1 MKKTI
6 VILSVLFAACLVLLA
21 AALYTPAAETFF
33 CEHCHRTVTE
43 KPIHIAEQTVDMTI
57 CSDCY
62 QDYLRG
68 MWKICQS

>member
-1 MKKTI
+1 MKKKVTI
-6 VILSVLFAACLVLLA
+6 LLTCLALLAILALVLFWPG
-21 AALYTPAAETFF
+21 TERFF

-43 KPIHIAEQTVDMTI
+43 KPIFIAEHTVDVTV

-62 QDYLRG
+62 QDYLKG

>member
-1 MKKTI
+1 MKKKVTI
-6 VILSVLFAACLVLLA
+6 LLTCLALLAILALVLFRPG
-21 AALYTPAAETFF
+21 TERFF

-43 KPIHIAEQTVDMTI
+43 KPIFITEGTVDTTV

-62 QDYLRG
+62 QDYLKG

>member
-21 AALYTPAAETFF
+21 ALYTPAAETFS
-33 CEHCHRTVTE
+33 CDHCHRTVTE
-43 KPIHIAEQTVDMTI
+43 KPIHIAEQTVDMTV

-62 QDYLRG
+62 QDYLKG

>member
-1 MKKTI
+1 MKKKI
-6 VILSVLFAACLVLLA
+6 AVLLSCLAFLVVLVIVLFQPR
-21 AALYTPAAETFF
+21 TERFS

-43 KPIHIAEQTVDMTI
+43 KPIHIAEQTVDTTV

-62 QDYLRG
+62 QDYLKG

>member
-1 MKKTI
+1 MKKKVTI
-6 VILSVLFAACLVLLA
+6 LLTCLALLAILALVLFRPG
-21 AALYTPAAETFF
+21 TERFF

-43 KPIHIAEQTVDMTI
+43 KPIFIAEQTVDMTI

-62 QDYLRG
+62 QDYLKG

>member
-1 MKKTI
+1 MKKKVTI
-6 VILSVLFAACLVLLA
+6 LLTCLALLAILALVLFRPG
-21 AALYTPAAETFF
+21 TETFS

-43 KPIHIAEQTVDMTI
+43 KPIFITEQTVDVTI

-62 QDYLRG
+62 QDYLKG

>member
-21 AALYTPAAETFF
+21 AALYTPAAETFS
-33 CEHCHRTVTE
+33 CDRCHRQVTE
-43 KPIHIAEQTVDMTI
+43 KPIFIAEQTVDVTV

-62 QDYLRG
+62 QDYLKG
-68 MWKICQS
+68 MWKICRN

>member
-1 MKKTI
+1 MKKKVTI
-6 VILSVLFAACLVLLA
+6 LLTCLALLAILALVLFWPG
-21 AALYTPAAETFF
+21 TERFF

-43 KPIHIAEQTVDMTI
+43 KPIFIAEQTVDMTV

-62 QDYLRG
+62 QDYLKG

>member
-1 MKKTI
+1 MKKKVTI
-6 VILSVLFAACLVLLA
+6 LLTCLALLAILALVLFRPG
-21 AALYTPAAETFF
+21 TERFF

-43 KPIHIAEQTVDMTI
+43 KPIFIAEQTVDVTV

-62 QDYLRG
+62 QDYLKG

>member
-21 AALYTPAAETFF
+21 AALYTPAAETFS
-33 CEHCHRTVTE
+33 CDRCHRQVTE
-43 KPIHIAEQTVDMTI
+43 KPNHLCEQTVDMTV

-62 QDYLRG
+62 QDYLKG